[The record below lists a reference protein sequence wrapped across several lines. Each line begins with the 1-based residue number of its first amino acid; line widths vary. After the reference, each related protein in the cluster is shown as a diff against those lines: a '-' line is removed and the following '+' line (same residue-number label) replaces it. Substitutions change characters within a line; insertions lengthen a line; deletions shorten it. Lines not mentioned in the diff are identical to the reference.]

1 MPDAIEANGTENPRQ
16 RRRALLTGLGRA
28 FGGAL
33 IFGLPMMMTMELWNL
48 GFTMDRWRMVLLL
61 VLAVPLLVGI
71 SHRIGFEETFCWRD
85 DLRDALIALGI
96 GMVATVTILAALDLI
111 SLDMPPYE
119 IVGKVAVESL
129 PAALGALLG
138 RSQFGNEPDAEA
150 ADGEDGGRQALSGY
164 FGTLFLMLVGAL
176 YFSLNMAPTDEMI
189 VIAYTMSPWHAAMLV
204 VVSVVLMHGFV
215 FAVDFRG
222 GAEADPSLPLWSNVI
237 RYTLPGY
244 ILAAAI
250 SVYVLWTFG
259 RMDGL
264 GTAPILMATIV
275 LAFPA
280 AIGAAA
286 ARLIL

>member
-1 MPDAIEANGTENPRQ
+1 
-16 RRRALLTGLGRA
+16 
-28 FGGAL
+28 
-33 IFGLPMMMTMELWNL
+33 MMMTMELWNL

-61 VLAVPLLVGI
+61 ILAFPLLVGV
-71 SHRIGFEETFCWRD
+71 SHRIGFEKTFGWRD
-85 DLRDALIALGI
+85 DFRDALIALGV
-96 GMVATVTILAALDLI
+96 GMVASGAVLAAIGLI
-111 SLDMPPYE
+111 SLDMPLHE
-119 IVGKVAVESL
+119 IVGKVAVEAV

-138 RSQFGNEPDAEA
+138 RSQFGNQPDEE
-150 ADGEDGGRQALSGY
+150 DENGEDGGSQALSGY

-204 VVSVVLMHGFV
+204 LISVALMHGFV

-222 GAEADPSLPLWSNVI
+222 GTEADPSRPLWSHVV
-237 RYTLPGY
+237 RYALPGY

-250 SVYVLWTFG
+250 SLYVLWTFG

-264 GTAPILMATIV
+264 GGVPILMATIV

-286 ARLIL
+286 ARLVL

>member
-1 MPDAIEANGTENPRQ
+1 MPDAIEANGTESTRQ
-16 RRRALLTGLGRA
+16 RLRATLKGLGRA

-33 IFGLPMMMTMELWNL
+33 IFALPMMMTMELWNL

-61 VLAVPLLVGI
+61 ILAVPLLVGV
-71 SHRIGFEETFCWRD
+71 SHRIGFEETFSWRD

-96 GMVATVTILAALDLI
+96 GMVATVAVLAALDLI

-119 IVGKVAVESL
+119 IVGKVAIEAL

-138 RSQFGNEPDAEA
+138 RSQFGNQPDAEGE
-150 ADGEDGGRQALSGY
+150 DGEDDGRQALSGY

-204 VVSVVLMHGFV
+204 VASIALMHGFV
-215 FAVDFRG
+215 FAVEFRG
-222 GAEADPSLPLWSNVI
+222 GAEADPLLPLWSNVI

-264 GTAPILMATIV
+264 GTAPTLMASIV